1 MAVIVLGITV
11 GRLIQ
16 PASAADQ
23 DKAEFVVDGDN
34 SSYMNMAK
42 LSNSPQIAVTGGMP
56 VEWTGQ
62 EFKLSAELSF
72 AITTSEAQNE
82 DGTAQNN
89 FYYMYGSNIQIPE
102 ELCRNWYNHS
112 DERGKD
118 AFQYHFV
125 KNEDDTYSPC
135 GELVIRYNGEP
146 LDPNTVSKDYYFD
159 NTEISNWHDVILTE
173 ADIKVHNFKVV
184 VIYKEE
190 TKIANVNLV
199 FTIIK

>member
-1 MAVIVLGITV
+1 MDKDMERLGKERLRRVKRRRQLAIFIASMAVIVLGITV

-118 AFQYHFV
+118 AFQYCCAPLSL
-125 KNEDDTYSPC
+125 TY
-135 GELVIRYNGEP
+135 N
-146 LDPNTVSKDYYFD
+146 
-159 NTEISNWHDVILTE
+159 
-173 ADIKVHNFKVV
+173 
-184 VIYKEE
+184 
-190 TKIANVNLV
+190 
-199 FTIIK
+199 